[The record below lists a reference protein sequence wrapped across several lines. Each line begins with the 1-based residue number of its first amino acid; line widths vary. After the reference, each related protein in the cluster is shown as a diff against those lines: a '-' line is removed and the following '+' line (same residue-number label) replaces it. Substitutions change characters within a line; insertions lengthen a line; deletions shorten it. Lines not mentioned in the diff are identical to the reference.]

1 MTGYDDLQRKLKA
14 LSDGTANREVLMEVG
29 QKVVD
34 NAQQNL
40 AERTK
45 KKTNDL
51 KRSIRVA
58 AVSTNNQSI
67 EVRAGGTSGVNYAT
81 WLEWGTGIYGE
92 GPGATKQP
100 ITPKRAK
107 FLRFPASTAA
117 VRKSGNLT
125 SAQQRKE
132 AKKPGSSYVF
142 VRSVKG
148 IKPIYYMRDAVK
160 DTAAEF
166 KIAPAIVTTWNK
178 A

>member
-14 LSDGTANREVLMEVG
+14 LADGTANREVLMEVG
-29 QKVVD
+29 DEVVRQ
-34 NAQQNL
+34 ATINL
-40 AERTK
+40 EPHNKSSFLA
-45 KKTNDL
+45 L
-51 KRSIRVA
+51 SIRRSS
-58 AVSTNNQSI
+58 VSERDQSV
-67 EVRAGGTSGVNYAT
+67 EVRAGGTFGVNYAT
-81 WLEWGTGIYGE
+81 WVEWGTGIYGE